1 MIMLEEILTKE
12 QVAETLKVKPRAV
25 SYLTATRQL
34 PFIKGLGREYR
45 YIKSS
50 IIDWLKQREVKPE
63 NAYIE
68 P

>member
-1 MIMLEEILTKE
+1 MDDILTKE
-12 QVAETLKVKPRAV
+12 QVAVLLKVKPRTV

-34 PFIKGLGREYR
+34 PFIKGLGRGYR
-45 YIKSS
+45 YLRSS
-50 IIDWLKQREVKPE
+50 IMEWVKQKETKPE